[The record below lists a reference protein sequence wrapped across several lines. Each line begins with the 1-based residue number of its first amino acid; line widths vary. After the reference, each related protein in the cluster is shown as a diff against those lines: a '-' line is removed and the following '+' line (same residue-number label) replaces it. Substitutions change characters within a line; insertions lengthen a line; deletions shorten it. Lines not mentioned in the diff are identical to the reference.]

1 MKLLEKLTTCISPSG
16 RESAITDIIREELKD
31 FCDEIYTDTLGNL
44 ICHKKGNGKKLM
56 LASHMDEIGFM
67 VNFIDDNGF
76 LRFSTIG
83 GIQKYNCVNSV
94 IEFTNGEKGKISYEN
109 KENPSSVG
117 FEKMYIDIGAENKED
132 AEKRVQ
138 IGDMASY
145 GANFALVGNK
155 IMSKALDDRAG
166 CWVLIRAM
174 QSVKECPNDVYAV
187 FTVQEEVGCRGAK
200 TAAAHINPDLAVA
213 VDVSSVGDTPESLE
227 LNLALGKGP
236 AIKIKD
242 ASFIIH
248 EKVKN
253 LLLEAAKESAI
264 PFQLEA
270 ASFGGTDS
278 GAIHLTG
285 GGIPAGTISIPT
297 RYIHSANEVIC
308 REDIENAVIFVKKII
323 LDVLPQNISKSK
335 DIC

>member
-1 MKLLEKLTTCISPSG
+1 MKLLEKLTMCVSPSG
-16 RESAITDIIREELKD
+16 REGAITDIIREELKD
-31 FCDEIYTDTLGNL
+31 ICDEIYTDNLGNL

-56 LASHMDEIGFM
+56 LAAHMDEIGFM
-67 VNFIDDNGF
+67 VNFIDDDGF

-83 GIQKYNCVNSV
+83 GILKYNSINSTV
-94 IEFTNGEKGKISYEN
+94 EFTSGEKGKISYEN

-145 GANFALVGNK
+145 GGNFALIGNK
-155 IMSKALDDRAG
+155 VMAKSLDDRAG
-166 CWVLIRAM
+166 SWALIRAM
-174 QSVKECPNDVYAV
+174 QNAKETPNDIYAV

-200 TAAAHINPDLAVA
+200 TAAAQINPDIAVA
-213 VDVSSVGDTPESLE
+213 IDVSNVGDTPESME
-227 LNLALGKGP
+227 LNLVLGKGP

-248 EKVKN
+248 EKVKDF
-253 LLLEAAKESAI
+253 LLKAAKKSGI

-270 ASFGGTDS
+270 ASFGGTDT

-297 RYIHSANEVIC
+297 RYIHSPNEVI
-308 REDIENAVIFVKKII
+308 DKNDLINTALFVEEII
-323 LDVLPQNISKSK
+323 KTPI
-335 DIC
+335 I

>member
-1 MKLLEKLTTCISPSG
+1 MKLLEKLTLCVSPSG
-16 RESAITDIIREELKD
+16 REVSITDIIRGELKD

-56 LASHMDEIGFM
+56 LAAHMDEIGFM
-67 VNFIDDNGF
+67 VNYIDDNGF
-76 LRFSTIG
+76 LRFSPIG
-83 GIQKYNCVNSV
+83 GILKYNSINSTV
-94 IEFTNGEKGKISYEN
+94 EFINGIKGKISYEN
-109 KENPSSVG
+109 KENPSNVG
-117 FEKMYIDIGAENKED
+117 FEKMYIDIGADSKES
-132 AEKRVQ
+132 AEKCVQ

-145 GANFALVGNK
+145 ESNFALIGNK
-155 IMSKALDDRAG
+155 IMAKALDDRAG

-174 QSVKECPNDVYAV
+174 QSIKECPNDVYAV

-200 TAAAHINPDLAVA
+200 TVATLISPDIAVA
-213 VDVSSVGDTPESLE
+213 IDVSSVGDTPESME
-227 LNLALGKGP
+227 LNLKLGKGP
-236 AIKIKD
+236 AIKMKD
-242 ASFIIH
+242 ASFIVH

-253 LLLEAAKESAI
+253 ILLAAAKESGI

-297 RYIHSANEVIC
+297 RYIHSANEVVC
-308 REDIENAVIFVKKII
+308 LEDIESAVLFVGKII
-323 LDVLPQNISKSK
+323 EKELI
-335 DIC
+335 

>member
-1 MKLLEKLTTCISPSG
+1 MKLLEKLTMCVSPSG

-31 FCDEIYTDTLGNL
+31 SCDEIYTDTLGNL

-56 LASHMDEIGFM
+56 LAAHMDEIGFM
-67 VNFIDDNGF
+67 VNYIDDNGF

-83 GIQKYNCVNSV
+83 GILKYNSINSTV
-94 IEFTNGEKGKISYEN
+94 EFTNGEKGKISYEN
-109 KENPSSVG
+109 KENPSTVG
-117 FEKMYIDIGAENKED
+117 FEKMYMDIGAESKED

-145 GANFALVGNK
+145 SSNFAVMGNK
-155 IMSKALDDRAG
+155 IMAKALDDRAG
-166 CWVLIRAM
+166 CWALIRAM
-174 QSVKECPNDVYAV
+174 KNAKETPNDVYAV

-200 TAAAHINPDLAVA
+200 TVAALINPDIAIA
-213 VDVSSVGDTPESLE
+213 VDVSNVGDTPESME

-248 EKVKN
+248 EDVKN
-253 LLLEAAKESAI
+253 LLLNVAKENSI

-270 ASFGGTDS
+270 ASFGGTDT

-285 GGIPAGTISIPT
+285 SGIPAGTISIPT
-297 RYIHSANEVIC
+297 RYIHSPSEIIDKA
-308 REDIENAVIFVKKII
+308 DLLSTALFVEKII
-323 LDVLPQNISKSK
+323 EKPLV
-335 DIC
+335 